1 MPLPEGF
8 NEWEHLQNTLRRAH
22 NSTVNEFFRNQAD
35 NDVSSSKASAKHAC
49 KMKDEDTADMTV
61 IRMWLF
67 WVLCRKMRDNFEPY
81 AGYRI
86 PNDEHSVK
94 HKPHVTILFLQDHD
108 DVEYGDRPVEGQI
121 SFRLIDETTKS
132 MTEAKLMTLAN
143 KITQKFGTGK
153 GFVWQKGK
161 DNYTYVDK
169 ELGHRH
175 KVLVTNKVDAEEII
189 KKILDITNDP
199 FKASL
204 LRVNK
209 AEDPNS
215 AFPNNPGKQTIL
227 GKTHDKPR
235 LRPVV
240 KVRFFYAQI
249 KLSGL
254 PKPIILVD
262 STGYWSDALVKTWK
276 L

>member
-8 NEWEHLQNTLRRAH
+8 NEWEHLQHVFTRAH
-22 NSTVNEFFRNQAD
+22 NKTVKEFFSGQVD
-35 NDVSSSKASAKHAC
+35 NDISTTKGGARHAC
-49 KMKDEDTADMTV
+49 LMKDDDTSNMT
-61 IRMWLF
+61 ILRLWLF

-86 PNDEHSVK
+86 PQDDYSVK
-94 HKPHVTILFLQDHD
+94 HKPHVTMLFIQDQD
-108 DVEYGDRPVEGQI
+108 DVEYGDRPVEGQL
-121 SFRLIDETTKS
+121 SVRLMDETSKS
-132 MTEAKLMTLAN
+132 MTQAKLLAMAN
-143 KITQKFGTGK
+143 KIVREFGTGN

-161 DNYTYVDK
+161 DNYSYVDK

-175 KVLVTNKVDAEEII
+175 KVLAVNKSDAEIII
-189 KKILDITNDP
+189 KKLLDLTEDP
-199 FKASL
+199 FKSAN

-209 AEDPNS
+209 ADDPS
-215 AFPNNPGKQTIL
+215 AAFPSNPGKQTIL
-227 GKTHDKPR
+227 GELKDEPR
-235 LRPVV
+235 QRPVV
-240 KVRFFYAQI
+240 KVRFLYAQI

-262 STGYWSDALVKTWK
+262 STGYWNDALVKTWK